1 MKLSALISRLSF
13 QTKVLLPVLT
23 LLVAL
28 PAITVTLVDRHV
40 ERRALVE
47 AEQRL
52 DTAEAVLRNS
62 MEIRDRSQRV
72 QFKNVANEPR
82 FKAVSQLDDPS
93 TMLAFL
99 RELLN
104 EFEPDVELLLYT
116 PINGSASSAAR
127 RANNFEVPT
136 FESLVASSVET
147 ALGGELDTELLVY
160 EQNPYNVISV
170 PVLPTSSPYP
180 SGSLTIAVNLGE
192 KAIKD
197 LTSLTNTELLLAS
210 HSEIVGS
217 SLQPAQTAQAFS
229 LLQYS
234 ASAPAPNSELRPIIL
249 AGEHFH
255 MVTRHLAN
263 SEGQTTNLRYALLA
277 SYESELEA
285 LAQTR
290 FLLIAISAVG
300 IAFSVV
306 TIWILI
312 RRIAKPI
319 RLLRDGAEAV
329 GRGDLDHQVGY
340 QSLDECGLL
349 ATAFNN
355 MTGNLKSSRRQL
367 ETTVSELQET
377 QTQLLQ
383 RETRLR
389 ESEEGLRLIIEG
401 ARDHV
406 IFTIDDQGKPLRWN
420 RAAERLLGYSS
431 FEAKALP
438 YETFFD
444 PSDQATDAPAE
455 LLATATRHGQA
466 TFEGWRIRKDGTRFW
481 ADITISRLEKVEGSS
496 GGGFVE
502 IARDITARKEAETTL
517 LRARDAAESS
527 DRAKSEFLA
536 NMSHEFRTPMNGI
549 IGMASLLGNLD
560 LDSEQREYID
570 TIRVSADSLLA
581 IIDDILDIAK
591 IEAGQLQIDRSPFNL
606 VEAVEEVAQLLQ
618 PDCDAKNLG
627 LHLVLGYQLPACVDT
642 DVVRLRQVLVNIVG
656 NAIKFTQAGG
666 VTVSVDYD
674 SQSEQLRFAIKDT
687 GIGIADDVR
696 EQLFKPFFQVQSSA
710 SREYGG
716 TGLGL
721 SIARNIVKL
730 MGGDI
735 YIESILGQGSTFSF
749 HVHAPIYPINSALE
763 RFEQRRFLVLS
774 DDPICGAALKL
785 QLANWGA
792 QTDCLPSTPEAANKA
807 MREGS
812 YDLLLV
818 DNSAARLDTIRAII
832 ESRQELEQRFP
843 PFIRL
848 VAGEATDEPPPTARS
863 AVLAKPLRPSALNRQ
878 IRALLPAAPIAPLP
892 PPAPPPVALSP
903 QPATPLPAPAPATEA
918 LLAETCPL
926 RLLVVEDNPI
936 NTKVLVGILRKLGY
950 QPDTAENGEIG
961 YKAAESVQYDA
972 VLMDLQM
979 PVMDGLESARRI
991 LASTLIEHPIFITAF
1006 TANARQEDREA
1017 CEDAGMHD
1025 FVAKPA
1031 RVPAIA
1037 AVLQRAHAWLQRQPA
1052 KNA

>member
-1 MKLSALISRLSF
+1 MNLSARIFGLSF
-13 QTKVLLPVLT
+13 QTKVLLPVVT

-40 ERRALVE
+40 ERMAFVE
-47 AEQRL
+47 AESRL

-62 MEIRDRSQRV
+62 MEIRDRSHRV

-104 EFEPDVELLLYT
+104 EFETDVELLLYT
-116 PINGSASSAAR
+116 PIDGSDSSAAR
-127 RANNFEVPT
+127 RATNFNLRNFEAK
-136 FESLVASSVET
+136 VAASIEN
-147 ALGGELDTELLVY
+147 AFGGELSTQLLVY
-160 EQNPYNVISV
+160 DKYPYNVISV
-170 PVLPTSSPYP
+170 PVFPTPSPYP
-180 SGSLTIAVNLGE
+180 AGSLTIAVKLGE
-192 KAIKD
+192 KAIQD
-197 LTSLTNTELLLAS
+197 LTSLTNTELLLADPAQ
-210 HSEIVGS
+210 IVGS

-234 ASAPAPNSELRPIIL
+234 ASTPAPNSELRPIIL

-263 SEGQTTNLRYALLA
+263 GDGQPTNVRYALLA
-277 SYESELEA
+277 SYEQELIA

-290 FLLIAISAVG
+290 ALLIAISALG
-300 IAFSVV
+300 IGFSVV

-329 GRGDLDHQVGY
+329 GRGDLEHQVDY

-349 ATAFNN
+349 ANAFNH

-377 QTQLLQ
+377 QTQLIQ

-431 FEAKALP
+431 FQASTLD

-444 PSDQATDAPAE
+444 EADKASGAPAA
-455 LLATATRHGQA
+455 LLETATRQGQA
-466 TFEGWRIRKDGTRFW
+466 AFEGWRIRKDGTRFW
-481 ADITISRLEKVEGSS
+481 ADITISRLDKVEGSPN
-496 GGGFVE
+496 GGFVE
-502 IARDITARKEAETTL
+502 IARDITARKDAETAL
-517 LRARDAAESS
+517 LKARDAAESS

-549 IGMASLLGNLD
+549 IGMASLLANLD
-560 LDSEQREYID
+560 LDAEQREYID
-570 TIRVSADSLLA
+570 TIRLSADSLLA
-581 IIDDILDIAK
+581 IIDDVLDIAK

-606 VEAVEEVAQLLQ
+606 VETVEEVVLFFQQ
-618 PDCDAKNLG
+618 DCAAKKLG
-627 LHLVLGYQLPACVDT
+627 IHLVLGPQLPACVDT
-642 DVVRLRQVLVNIVG
+642 DVVRLRQVLANIVG
-656 NAIKFTQAGG
+656 NAVKFTPAGG
-666 VTVSVDYD
+666 VTVSINYD
-674 SQSEQLRFAIKDT
+674 SPSEQLRIAVQDT
-687 GIGIADDVR
+687 GIGIDDSVR
-696 EQLFKPFFQVQSSA
+696 NLLFKPFFQAQSSA

-730 MGGDI
+730 LGGDI
-735 YIESILGQGSTFSF
+735 AIESALGKGSTFSF
-749 HVHAPIYPINSALE
+749 HVHAPVYPIKSALE
-763 RFEQRRFLVLS
+763 TFEQRRFLVLS
-774 DDPICGAALKL
+774 DEPLAAAALQR

-792 QTDCLPSTPEAANKA
+792 QTDCLPSTPETATQA
-807 MREGS
+807 MRDGA
-812 YDLLLV
+812 YDLLIV

-832 ESRQELEQRFP
+832 ESRQSLEQRFP

-848 VAGEATDEPPPTARS
+848 VASDATDEPPPTSRS

-878 IRALLPAAPIAPLP
+878 IRALLAATP
-892 PPAPPPVALSP
+892 PPAAQAVAPPPA
-903 QPATPLPAPAPATEA
+903 QPASSPAPSPEP
-918 LLAETCPL
+918 LLADACPL

-950 QPDTAENGEIG
+950 QPDTAENGETG

-972 VLMDLQM
+972 ILMDLQM

-991 LASTLIEHPIFITAF
+991 LASSLIEHPIFITAF
-1006 TANARQEDREA
+1006 TANARLEDRAA
-1017 CEDAGMHD
+1017 CEAAGMHD

-1031 RVPAIA
+1031 RVPTIA
-1037 AVLQRAHAWLQRQPA
+1037 AVLQRAHDWLQSQPA
-1052 KNA
+1052 NNA